1 MANHDRVRVTAR
13 PDRFGL
19 CSVRAHADKGKENE
33 YYCHC
38 CNKTYCSS
46 CLIDGISDENK
57 GPDHKLVNIQKA
69 YNDAK
74 EEASVGAQNLHN
86 KKEMI
91 ENSMN
96 KVKHKMQRIK
106 DNAKQI

>member
-1 MANHDRVRVTAR
+1 MATIFCINDNAYFCDSCDKNYHENLEYQFMANHDRVRVTAR

-74 EEASVGAQNLHN
+74 EEASAGA
-86 KKEMI
+86 
-91 ENSMN
+91 
-96 KVKHKMQRIK
+96 
-106 DNAKQI
+106 